1 MALLANTWLPL
12 QCKYTKMGLNNENIH
27 GADELLKKLN
37 QAKAYLNNDVNEVIG
52 VEAVNHFKKNFAD
65 EGFDGN
71 KWAARK
77 TKVKLQKKVLT
88 GQGGG
93 DHLGDSIDYRVDGK
107 TTIIYTD
114 KVYGQI
120 HNEGGEITV
129 TPKMKKFFWAKS
141 IEAKEIGDTE
151 AQEQYKWMALSKTI
165 KIVKPEFMGQ
175 SAQLNEKIISKIT
188 RDLTRILK

>member
-1 MALLANTWLPL
+1 MLLNRT
-12 QCKYTKMGLNNENIH
+12 QRYKMSLDNQNIH
-27 GADELLKKLN
+27 GADDLIKKLN
-37 QAKAYLNNDVNEVIG
+37 AAKQYLKQDVQQVIG
-52 VEAVNHFKKNFAD
+52 VEAVKHFKSNFVN

-77 TKVKLQKKVLT
+77 TKVRINKKTLT
-88 GQGGG
+88 GQGSG
-93 DHLGDSIDYRVDGK
+93 DHLSDSIDYKVEGN

-141 IEAKEIGDTE
+141 IEAKEAGDAD

-165 KIVKPEFMGQ
+165 TIVQREFMGE
-175 SAQLNEKIISKIT
+175 SSQLNEKIINKIT
-188 RDLTRILK
+188 RDLTRILNS